1 MRQKSSLG
9 VKTTITV
16 IPPHPPIPPL
26 PRGGEGRVNGG
37 RGNFQIKIYRNSLL
51 GFALIVG
58 ILILG
63 CFMPFTA
70 VTDSLA
76 DTNVTDNKNVQ
87 TKDKKVAFNFVDV
100 DISAVVKFISEVT
113 GKNFVFDDKLKGSV
127 TIIAPSKLSI
137 DEAFNLFTS
146 VLELKGFTIVPSG
159 KIYKIVPVSQARQS
173 GTEFIKD
180 RKLPVNDTYVMRLIQ
195 LQSISSS
202 NAVNFL
208 QPIISKDGYIS
219 SFGPSNMLM
228 VVDSATNIEKVLEIL
243 NAIDKPGVEEPEL
256 VLLKYANAE
265 DVARIITEALGTS
278 SKTALASRFQR
289 PVGAGSAVS
298 GEEAKANIFAD
309 TRLNAVVLLA
319 DKQEKEAMKRI
330 IALLDV
336 PLPEATSKINVY
348 FLEYADTTEL
358 SKVLEGMITGIS
370 PQAKTGVQQ
379 PKSPFEPGGKVTIT
393 SDKATNS
400 LIIVAS
406 PADYQ
411 SLLQIIKQLD
421 KRRKQV
427 YVEAMIIE
435 ASIDKLRDLGAKWRM
450 TAKKD
455 GNPIAIGGFGT
466 IDNAAMENILSGLT
480 GLTVGGLGNF
490 LDVPLT
496 TVGTDGRATTTTL
509 TVPGFA
515 ALFSLNEFR
524 DSVNVLSTPQILT
537 SDNKEAEIVVG
548 ENVPFIAQRERDITT
563 TNTVL
568 NSIERKDVGITLRI
582 TPQITE
588 GDYVKLDI
596 YQEISALK
604 QESENILINVGPTT
618 TKRSTKTSV
627 VVKDNQTVVIGGLMQ
642 EKQIEN
648 LTKVPLLGDIPILGW
663 LFKYKT
669 TSKNKTNLLVFLSP
683 HIIREEEQLT
693 GLTDSKKLEFARSE
707 GRFKQ
712 GELLV
717 KFKEGTSQESI
728 SELLRIEGASIIS
741 VLKLGIY
748 NIRLKEGQ
756 EVREA
761 VKIFSNY
768 KEVEYAEPNY
778 IMRIR

>member
-1 MRQKSSLG
+1 MIMKTFRASL
-9 VKTTITV
+9 
-16 IPPHPPIPPL
+16 
-26 PRGGEGRVNGG
+26 
-37 RGNFQIKIYRNSLL
+37 
-51 GFALIVG
+51 A
-58 ILILG
+58 ILS
-63 CFMPFTA
+63 FTA
-70 VTDSLA
+70 CLIFFGFHTVPFSLAESTA
-76 DTNVTDNKNVQ
+76 DTNVTENKPEPAHSEKARS
-87 TKDKKVAFNFVDV
+87 KDKKVTFNFVDV
-100 DISAVVKFISEVT
+100 DISTVVKFISEIT
-113 GKNFVFDDKLKGSV
+113 GKNFVFDDRVKGNI
-127 TIIAPSKLSI
+127 TIIAPSKLTI
-137 DEAFNLFTS
+137 DEAFSLFTS
-146 VLELKGFTIVPSG
+146 VLELKGFTIIPSG

-173 GTEFIKD
+173 GTEIIKEGGA
-180 RKLPVNDTYVMRLIQ
+180 PVSDTYVTRLVQ
-195 LQSISSS
+195 LKSISSV

-208 QPIISKDGYIS
+208 QPIVSRDGYIA

-228 VVDSATNIEKVLEIL
+228 IVDSVANIEKVLEIL
-243 NAIDKPGVEEPEL
+243 DAIDKPGVEEPEL
-256 VLLKYANAE
+256 VLLRYANAE
-265 DVARIITEALGTS
+265 DVVKIITEAIGIS
-278 SKTALASRFQR
+278 SKTQPSGVRTPR
-289 PVGAGSAVS
+289 PIGVGGTVS
-298 GEEAKANIFAD
+298 VEEARANVFAD
-309 TRLNAVVLLA
+309 VRLNAVVLLA

-348 FLEYADTTEL
+348 FLEYADATEL

-370 PQAKTGVQQ
+370 TQVRTGVQP
-379 PKSPFEPGGKVTIT
+379 PKSPFELGGKVTIT
-393 SDKATNS
+393 ADKATNS

-406 PADYQ
+406 PPDYQ

-435 ASIDKLRDLGAKWRM
+435 ASIDKLRDLGIKWRM
-450 TAKKD
+450 TAKKN

-490 LDVPLT
+490 LDIPLT
-496 TVGTDGRATTTTL
+496 TVGTDGTATTSTL

-642 EKQIEN
+642 EKEEEN
-648 LTKVPLLGDIPILGW
+648 MTKVPLLGDIPILGW
-663 LFKYKT
+663 FFKYKS

-693 GLTDSKKLEFARSE
+693 RLTDDKKLEFAKSE
-707 GRFKQ
+707 GRYKQ
-712 GELLV
+712 GEVLV
-717 KFKEGTSQESI
+717 KFNEGTPEESI
-728 SELLRIEGASIIS
+728 SEILSAEGASIIS
-741 VLKLGIY
+741 ELKPKGLY

-756 EVREA
+756 EVRDG
-761 VKIFSNY
+761 VKIFNNY

>member
-1 MRQKSSLG
+1 MKQTYPIETKWAME
-9 VKTTITV
+9 I
-16 IPPHPPIPPL
+16 IPPL
-26 PRGGEGRVNGG
+26 VKGR
-37 RGNFQIKIYRNSLL
+37 RGNYEVKILKNSIST
-51 GFALIVG
+51 LI
-58 ILILG
+58 IFLYLIFFG
-63 CFMPFTA
+63 WYISIIDVPESM
-70 VTDSLA
+70 A
-76 DTNVTDNKNVQ
+76 DTNVTENKHVQ
-87 TKDKKVAFNFVDV
+87 SKDKKVAFNFVDV
-100 DISAVVKFISEVT
+100 DISTVVKFISEVT
-113 GKNFVFDDKLKGSV
+113 GKNFIFDDKLKGSV

-146 VLELKGFTIVPSG
+146 VLELKGFTIVTSG
-159 KIYKIVPVSQARQS
+159 KIYKIVPASQAKQS
-173 GTEFIKD
+173 GTEIIKEG
-180 RKLPVNDTYVMRLIQ
+180 RAPVNDTYVTRLIQ

-208 QPIISKDGYIS
+208 QPIISRDGYIS
-219 SFGPSNMLM
+219 SFGPSNMIM

-265 DVARIITEALGTS
+265 DVAKIITEALGVS
-278 SKTALASRFQR
+278 GKTALAPRIPR
-289 PVGAGSAVS
+289 PVTAGSTVS

-348 FLEYADTTEL
+348 FLEYADATEL

-370 PQAKTGVQQ
+370 PQAKTGAQP
-379 PKSPFEPGGKVTIT
+379 PKSPFEPGGKITIT
-393 SDKATNS
+393 PDKATNS

-411 SLLQIIKQLD
+411 GLLQIIKQLD
-421 KRRKQV
+421 RRRKQV

-435 ASIDKLRDLGAKWRM
+435 ASIDKLRDLGVKWRM
-450 TAKKD
+450 TATKD
-455 GNPIAIGGFGT
+455 GKPIAIGGFGT

-496 TVGTDGRATTTTL
+496 TINSDGTVTQSTL
-509 TVPGFA
+509 TVPGFG

-568 NSIERKDVGITLRI
+568 NSIERRDVGITLRI

-596 YQEISALK
+596 YQEISALS
-604 QESENILINVGPTT
+604 QNQSDNILINVGPTI

-642 EKQIEN
+642 ERQEEN
-648 LTKVPLLGDIPILGW
+648 LTKVPMLGDIPVLGW
-663 LFKYKT
+663 FFRYKS
-669 TSKNKTNLLVFLSP
+669 TSKNKTNLIVFLSP
-683 HIIREEEQLT
+683 HIIREEEQLVR
-693 GLTDSKKLEFARSE
+693 LTDNKKLEFARSE
-707 GRFKQ
+707 GRYEQ

-717 KFKEGTSQESI
+717 KFREGTSQERI
-728 SELLRIEGASIIS
+728 SEILRIEGASVKS
-741 VLKLGIY
+741 ALKPEGVY
-748 NIRLKEGQ
+748 KIRLKDGQ
-756 EVREA
+756 EVRAA
-761 VKIFSNY
+761 VKIFNNY

-778 IMRIR
+778 VMKIQNEK